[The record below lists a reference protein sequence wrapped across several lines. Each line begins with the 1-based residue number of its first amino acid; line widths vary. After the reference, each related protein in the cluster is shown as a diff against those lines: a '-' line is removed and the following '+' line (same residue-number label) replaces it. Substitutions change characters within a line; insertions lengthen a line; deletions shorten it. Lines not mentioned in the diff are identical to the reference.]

1 MSKYTEYLKLVKPEG
16 NEYYNVEQFNHNAE
30 LIDRETKK
38 LSEDLAKVQ
47 EGATREKAGI
57 VQFGTEEGKA
67 LEGMMLARLSGC
79 IGYGGDI
86 QDDIVKNPNYIYYDR
101 NTRKM
106 YKCLKQNQDIS
117 ANVANFIPLDNNS
130 LLERLENLSTYK
142 GEILSEKGMYT
153 AHMVKISNLLII
165 AISSTGK
172 GDLKYFEAD
181 HITIQNFKVND
192 SRSSITGNNGS
203 AGQLIIENNRIRV
216 VGTDPTKSLTHSFMG
231 QIITQII

>member
-1 MSKYTEYLKLVKPEG
+1 MSKYTEHLKLVKPEG

-30 LIDRETKK
+30 LIDKETKK

-47 EGATREKAGI
+47 EGATREKSGI

-86 QDDIVKNPNYIYYDR
+86 QDDIIKNPNYIYYDR

-130 LLERLENLSTYK
+130 LLERLENLITIKETGNCNTVYDDCLIGIETWSN
-142 GEILSEKGMYT
+142 
-153 AHMVKISNLLII
+153 NLLRNRPVQDNSVIGTLI
-165 AISSTGK
+165 TFNIGRKVQFYISISGAYTR
-172 GDLKYFEAD
+172 
-181 HITIQNFKVND
+181 INQ
-192 SRSSITGNNGS
+192 S
-203 AGQLIIENNRIRV
+203 AQDETTWTAWIKL
-216 VGTDPTKSLTHSFMG
+216 S
-231 QIITQII
+231 